1 MVADVRN
8 RGERAGRIAFAPTDI
23 GQRVRRGCGMTEQ
36 TRMVTTWAF
45 SQTSRFQLEVL
56 A

>member
-1 MVADVRN
+1 LRK
-8 RGERAGRIAFAPTDI
+8 GG
-23 GQRVRRGCGMTEQ
+23 GMTEQ
-36 TRMVTTWAF
+36 TRTVTPWAF